1 MKKMKWLYLSIG
13 LLLHSPPEI
22 IYDGKEY
29 VTTYSLVAGTPFYKD
44 GENSGKNVLVYDGV
58 KYTDVPLWYDIRLD
72 QLVTRR
78 PDNGAQVVVVKE
90 RVDYFY
96 LGEEKWVY
104 LDGEF
109 PGFYLALFESE
120 KYQGY
125 ARFKKV
131 LKDPKVVNEKR
142 YFEESVE
149 YLIRTPQSPHLQQV
163 KKKNQ
168 LYALSPEHKKELKNL
183 IGSGLKNDIPAVLN
197 YLTTLPY

>member
-1 MKKMKWLYLSIG
+1 MKWLYLSIG
-13 LLLHSPPEI
+13 LLLHPPPDI

-29 VTTYSLVAGTPFYKD
+29 VTAYALVSGTPFYKD
-44 GENSGKNVLVYDGV
+44 GENSSKNVLVYDGV
-58 KYTDVPLWYDIRLD
+58 KYADVPLWYDIRSQ

-104 LDGEF
+104 LDG
-109 PGFYLALFESE
+109 PQAGYYLELFASE
-120 KYQGY
+120 RYKGY

-131 LKDPKVVNEKR
+131 LKDAKVVNEKR

-149 YLIRTPQSPHLQQV
+149 YFVRTPESPDLQPI
-163 KKKNQ
+163 KKTNQ
-168 LYALSPEHKKELKNL
+168 LYALSPSQKKELKNL
-183 IGSGLKNDIPAVLN
+183 GGSGLRSSIPAILN
-197 YLTTLPY
+197 YLSTLPQ